1 MIDDDFETE
10 ILQEEAENKEE
21 STSNK
26 FNLSSLNHPLLKL
39 NENNILSISTSKKYI
54 YILKENSELI
64 LFESKTL
71 RPIMKSF
78 QIPTLQGNSKFT
90 EKLTKIWSDREG
102 NHNIIRHNGSIFYF
116 NSNFGNIKELKNFKN
131 VEICALAL
139 DDRNTD
145 ELNTKNFLAVD
156 YVNKIYECNITV
168 EKKESDINV
177 KDKIEKLTI
186 FNFTDWE
193 YEDDEDKNPNNPF
206 YTFNVKDRIYDIKF
220 FRATKY
226 DIGPNENACY
236 IMAVSKSRFYQFI
249 GPGLTSFKQ
258 IFGRYD
264 LHPYLFNDSCKIFPQ
279 ISRNKNNQTNLNI
292 LFKFDQ
298 RATGDKTSTK
308 CEVLNQ
314 FGWKTDTGYCFGQ
327 FSYDNN
333 LKSTGLPYDQKT
345 FTVMPFSKITRQG
358 DKKDGIEPIDIMHT
372 KNHIFLLY
380 EDCLTVISKLTSY
393 IIHTQ
398 YFNTQIQY
406 KQIIYHEFA
415 EENGIILLTSSNGL
429 FQISLEDEN
438 QDIWKDYLEVG
449 DYNKAQ
455 LFCPSERLRRRIYR
469 IEAEYELNELKNGFN
484 SASKF
489 ANSDEKFE
497 NICLKYLMQN
507 DYLSL
512 KIYLELYMATNLNT
526 EDKLQ
531 FSLISTWLVEIFLN
545 QLQVN
550 AKNDQ
555 DAMGDFRQL
564 IRDNQKL
571 LKPEPINELLI
582 NELLIDYGRM
592 NEYIEFGGML
602 GDFEK
607 VILYHIHHDEID
619 IALDKIEY
627 FMSISEDEEILK
639 KLSQIFSD
647 YSHIFFK
654 KSPKRAISI
663 LNQNYLKD
671 LKMELI
677 IRAIASITEKYTEDN
692 EIKKVYD
699 KKLNEERKK
708 EFENNQAIIE
718 YLRTLI
724 DKPKN
729 DQENNI
735 HNLFIYYLSK
745 NQYNHLSLIE
755 YLKAPLK
762 NDENE
767 INIIFNRK
775 KGVLFNLDYAK
786 KLFKKK
792 PPELSLILA
801 LMGKYQEGVKEALK
815 NPTEECQ
822 QIAKFIASNAPGEKL
837 KKKLW
842 IDIFSNNSQ
851 NEFKQALDVIK
862 ESKILKIEDVLPYIT
877 DNITIENFKLQISD
891 CIKEYENNITSLKE
905 NINDYNVAAENI
917 KLEIN
922 KIKKK
927 SMEISSNNCKCDL
940 CEKPIEDKK
949 LFLFPCGHMFDMFCM
964 RDYLLDYEVT
974 GIDYLHNKNVEID
987 ELFFKLE
994 YSSKKI
1000 FSRKEQIIKKESD
1013 NIIEENQENA
1023 PFLEKEII
1031 NRPKPSL
1038 SQKVGLKRVKNYR
1051 QINNLKKR
1059 LFDILSE
1066 QCVLCGDFMVDSVQY
1081 SLDQKDV
1088 FGPDDKGLSL
1098 LIEREP
1104 DFDF

>member
-1 MIDDDFETE
+1 MIEDDFETE
-10 ILQEEAENKEE
+10 MLQEEAEKKEE

-26 FNLSSLNHPLLKL
+26 FHLSSLNHPLLKL

-78 QIPTLQGNSKFT
+78 KIPPPQNNSKFT
-90 EKLTKIWSDREG
+90 ENLTKIWSDREG

-145 ELNTKNFLAVD
+145 EIDTKNFLAVD
-156 YVNKIYECNITV
+156 YVNKIYECNIKI
-168 EKKESDINV
+168 EKKDSDIYI

-206 YTFNVKDRIYDIKF
+206 YTFNVKDRIYDLRF
-220 FRATKY
+220 FRATKC
-226 DIGPNENACY
+226 DLGPNENACY
-236 IMAVSKSRFYQFI
+236 IMAVSKNRFYQFI
-249 GPGLTSFKQ
+249 GPGLNSFKQ

-264 LHPYLFNDSCKIFPQ
+264 LNSYLFNDSCKIFPP
-279 ISRNKNNQTNLNI
+279 ITRNKNNKTNLNI

-298 RATGDKTSTK
+298 RITGDKTSTK
-308 CEVLNQ
+308 CEVLSQ
-314 FGWKTDTGYCFGQ
+314 FGWKTDTGYCFGH

-358 DKKDGIEPIDIMHT
+358 DKRDGLEPIDIMHT
-372 KNHIFLLY
+372 NNHIFLLY

-398 YFNTQIQY
+398 YFNTEIQY
-406 KQIIYHEFA
+406 NQIIYHEFA

-438 QDIWKDYLEVG
+438 KDIWKDYLEIG
-449 DYNKAQ
+449 NYNKAQ
-455 LFCPSERLRRRIYR
+455 LYCPSERLRRRIYR

-484 SASKF
+484 SASRF

-497 NICLKYLMQN
+497 NICLKYLMIN
-507 DYLSL
+507 DIQSL
-512 KIYLELYMATNLNT
+512 RIYLELYMASNLNK

-531 FSLISTWLVEIFLN
+531 FSLISTWMVELFLN
-545 QLQVN
+545 QLQLN
-550 AKNDQ
+550 TINDKS
-555 DAMGDFRQL
+555 ALNDFRQI
-564 IRDNQKL
+564 IRDNREYL
-571 LKPEPINELLI
+571 DPELI

-592 NEYIEFGGML
+592 NEYIEFGSLL

-607 VILYHIHHDEID
+607 VILYYIHHDEID
-619 IALDKIEY
+619 IALDKIEW
-627 FMSISEDEEILK
+627 FMSFSDDEEVLK

-654 KSPKRAISI
+654 KSPKKAISI
-663 LNQNYLKD
+663 LNQNYLKY

-677 IRAIASITEKYTEDN
+677 IRAIASTTEKYTEDN
-692 EIKKVYD
+692 DIKKIYD
-699 KKLNEERKK
+699 KKSNEERKK
-708 EFENNQAIIE
+708 ELENNQAIVE

-755 YLKAPLK
+755 YLKVPLK
-762 NDENE
+762 NEENE

-837 KKKLW
+837 RKKLW

-927 SMEISSNNCKCDL
+927 SMEIANNNCKCDI
-940 CEKPIEDKK
+940 CHKPIEDKK

-974 GIDYLHNKNVEID
+974 GIGYLHNKNVEID
-987 ELFFKLE
+987 ELLFKLE

-1000 FSRKEQIIKKESD
+1000 FSKKEPVIKKESD
-1013 NIIEENQENA
+1013 MNQDNQENIQ
-1023 PFLEKEII
+1023 FLERARI
-1031 NRPKPSL
+1031 NKSKPPI
-1038 SQKVGLKRVKNYR
+1038 QKIALKRVKNYR
-1051 QINNLKKR
+1051 QINNLKKK

-1088 FGPDDKGLSL
+1088 FEPDNKGLSL
-1098 LIEREP
+1098 QIEREP
-1104 DFDF
+1104 DFEF